1 MTRSFPSAFVA
12 AAALF
17 LAPPAN
23 LPAAV
28 VVLANATEGPVR
40 FTFSTSKQQ
49 PAAHELAPGES
60 RPFVCGKHADVKYAR
75 DGKPADLRLDA
86 YGAYV
91 FAAKKGAS
99 ELIGI
104 DLAGKPIPLDDVPD
118 DAPAAATTLTVPVK
132 LFVDDADRRARRVW
146 EAAVRKRLEQ
156 ANGVMAAHCPVTFEG
171 AKVGEWVSDAGDDLP
186 ALLAG
191 FEAIKL
197 DSVRVAI
204 GFTSRLE
211 KMAPEPP
218 FAAGRAAL
226 QSHVVIREAVP
237 QSEPERLEFLVQ
249 QLGKY
254 LGAVASPDPDSVMR
268 VKLGDGKAAHAKFRI
283 GFDPLNTLVM
293 NIWIE
298 ELRAGKLAKPADLR
312 RPARARLGRVYS
324 TLASSLPDQ
333 PLPEEYIALAEG
345 AVGEANAPLPGV
357 ARRPA
362 DAPGERSETTKPAPA
377 SDRLEAGRS
386 AKQDAVRKVVRAIV
400 RRAEQNAAAATKA
413 RGDELTSLLIRAA
426 ADAARFEDQE
436 LRPAAFAIGL
446 GLALDDSEI
455 LRKNPLTEGFC
466 KAVES
471 DSDRKARL
479 AVLGLP
485 TVRHRR
491 DLCQHF
497 VVSAAL
503 TELVGV
509 RQAELAGLLKEQ
521 LDMAT
526 PSGFS
531 FTDLCADLSGVAFAR
546 VVRKDPD
553 LLEQLWRKAEVADF
567 VPKIDGLRDGLTEER
582 FKQDFGSVE
591 DERFTRAMDE
601 LRGRVRALPVYAA
614 LK

>member
-1 MTRSFPSAFVA
+1 MTRTFPAALVA

-17 LAPPAN
+17 LASPAS

-28 VVLANATEGPVR
+28 VVLANATDGPVR
-40 FTFSTSKQQ
+40 FTLSTAKQQ
-49 PAAHELAPGES
+49 PSAHELAPGES
-60 RPFVCGKHADVKYAR
+60 RPFVCGRHADVKYAR

-91 FAAKKGAS
+91 FAAKKGLT

-104 DLAGKPIPLDDVPD
+104 DLAGKPVPLADVPE
-118 DAPAAATTLTVPVK
+118 DAPAAAAPLKVPVK

-156 ANGVMAAHCPVTFEG
+156 ANGVMAAHCPITFE
-171 AKVGEWVSDAGDDLP
+171 AVRVGEWSSDPGDDLP

-197 DSVRVAI
+197 DPALVGI
-204 GFTSRLE
+204 GFTSRLD
-211 KMAPEPP
+211 KAAPGTP

-226 QSHVVIREAVP
+226 QSHVVIREAIP
-237 QSEPERLEFLVQ
+237 QSEPERLEMLVQ

-254 LGAVASPDPDSVMR
+254 LGAVASPDPESVMR
-268 VKLGDGKAAHAKFRI
+268 AKLGDGKAAHAKFRI

-293 NIWIE
+293 NIWVE
-298 ELRAGKLAKPADLR
+298 ELRAGKIAKPADLR
-312 RPARARLGRVYS
+312 PAARARLGRVYL
-324 TLASSLPDQ
+324 TLASSLPDE
-333 PLPEEYIALAEG
+333 PLPGDYSPLTAA
-345 AVGEANAPLPGV
+345 ASAEANTPLPGV
-357 ARRPA
+357 ARRPP
-362 DAPGERSETTKPAPA
+362 DAPGERVENVKPPTPN
-377 SDRLEAGRS
+377 DRNEAGRTG
-386 AKQDAVRKVVRAIV
+386 KQESVRRVIRAIV
-400 RRAEQNAAAATKA
+400 RRAEQNAAGANKA
-413 RGDELTSLLIRAA
+413 RGDELTSLFIQAA
-426 ADAARFEDQE
+426 ADAARFEDKE
-436 LRPAAFAIGL
+436 LRPAAIAIGL

-471 DSDRKARL
+471 DAERKARL

-485 TVRHRR
+485 TVRNRR

-503 TELVGV
+503 TELVGAS
-509 RQAELAGLLKEQ
+509 QAELAGLLKEQ

-553 LLEQLWRKAEVADF
+553 LLEQWWRKATVVEF
-567 VPKIDGLRDGLTEER
+567 VPKLDGLRDGLTEER
-582 FKQDFGSVE
+582 FKQDYGSFS
-591 DERFTRAMDE
+591 DDRFTRAMDE
-601 LRGRVRALPVYAA
+601 LRARVRALPLYAS